1 MTLFQ
6 TPVTKEDFERGL
18 LTIPT
23 KEAESRREF
32 WTLCEALQAM
42 EDIRCP
48 PPDWCIPTL
57 NENLDEKIE
66 NRAEGL
72 RALRNRLIDY
82 MAAFEKLPRIEKQ
95 RKRQR
100 AMRLCMSVR

>member
-1 MTLFQ
+1 MNLLQ

-18 LTIPT
+18 LTLPP
-23 KEAESRREF
+23 KEAESRRKF

-57 NENLDEKIE
+57 NETLDGKIE
-66 NRAEGL
+66 NRAEGF
-72 RALRNRLIDY
+72 RAVRNRLIDY
-82 MAAFEKLPRIEKQ
+82 MAAFEKLSRIEKQ
-95 RKRQR
+95 EKRQR
-100 AMRLCMSVR
+100 AMQPRTSVR